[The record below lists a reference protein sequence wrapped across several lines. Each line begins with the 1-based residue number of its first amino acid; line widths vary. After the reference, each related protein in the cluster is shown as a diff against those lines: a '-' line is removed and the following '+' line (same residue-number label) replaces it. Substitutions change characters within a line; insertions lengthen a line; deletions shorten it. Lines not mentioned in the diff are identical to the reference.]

1 MKTYIKL
8 TAISSEADPKVTH
21 LRVDLTYNKG
31 GMNVWTYKQEP
42 RGYYMTIVPV
52 FRDGIMEGFTAF
64 SGKKYLMKSVTR
76 ASAKQEQEAWNGVRA
91 FIGDDLR
98 GVVRNMGYE
107 LGEECDG

>member
-1 MKTYIKL
+1 MKTYFKA
-8 TAISSEADPKVTH
+8 TAIAPEADQKVTH
-21 LRVDLTYNKG
+21 IRVDLSYSKG
-31 GMNVWTYKQEP
+31 GLNVWTYKQEP

-52 FRDGIMEGFTAF
+52 FRDGCMEGFTAF

-98 GVVRNMGYE
+98 GVVRN
-107 LGEECDG
+107 LG